1 MKTYKDRDLSNTIQS
16 FQELSK
22 KHVVVIQW
30 IPSHCDL
37 LGNDKADELAKQGTL
52 IEQADNTTS
61 FAEEKIILK
70 RKMKQ
75 RWTQEHQDHNPND
88 PYYSLSRQEQVII
101 FRLRTNHHR
110 LRSHLFN
117 KFKIGD
123 SDLCPCGED
132 SETTEHV
139 LQRCPKHQNA
149 RNSIWPVTREMT
161 NKLHGNQEDLQR
173 TTSFIV
179 KSGVTV

>member
-37 LGNDKADELAKQGTL
+37 LGNEKADELAKQGTL

-61 FAEEKIILK
+61 FAEEKTILK

-139 LQRCPKHQNA
+139 LQRCPNYQTT
-149 RNSIWPVTREMT
+149 RNSIWPVPREMT
-161 NKLHGNQEDLQR
+161 NKLHGNLEDLQR
-173 TTSFIV
+173 TASFIV